1 MNEIVR
7 CAYLF
12 RSDFTFSEIILPS
25 ALPASCL
32 VAAPITLPMSC
43 GPIAVE
49 NWQEQIPFEAVP
61 GDDLPVVD
69 LFDLENEDALRKV
82 EQIPAWKRRFLKK

>member
-1 MNEIVR
+1 MGEIYGDSIKQAQTR
-7 CAYLF
+7 
-12 RSDFTFSEIILPS
+12 E
-25 ALPASCL
+25 
-32 VAAPITLPMSC
+32 
-43 GPIAVE
+43 PIAVE

-61 GDDLPVVD
+61 EDDLPVVD